1 MSDNYWTLDTSL
13 FEGTFRYFGRE
24 PVQVGGKIHTQQER
38 FYQRDINQEITP
50 INISVEPGTKAYRT
64 YLHMKPF
71 VLIPDIILTVGLYRD
86 PRPDGAIGEVIGAQ
100 ERKMKEVEIGNA
112 QAWSYPDGTLVLW
125 ECFLHDFVRIHALPD
140 DPNMAALWRSV
151 EAFLLGQFSRAEQ
164 IVTTAFDPMF
174 DRDEYQAF
182 LTFLGYKQ
190 VAKAAWGKAIERTQ
204 ETAL

>member
-1 MSDNYWTLDTSL
+1 MNDPYWTLDTSL
-13 FEGTFRYFGRE
+13 FEGTFRYFGKE
-24 PVQVGGKIHTQQER
+24 LVQVRGKAHTEQER
-38 FYQRDINQEITP
+38 YRKSDINQEITP
-50 INISVEPGTKAYRT
+50 IAITQGERT

-71 VLIPDIILTVGLYRD
+71 VLIPDIILTVGLYPA
-86 PRPDGAIGEVIGAQ
+86 PRPGGEIGEVLGAQ
-100 ERKMKEVEIGNA
+100 ERRQKEVEIGNM

-151 EAFLLGQFSRAEQ
+151 EAFLLGQFSRAER

-182 LTFLGYKQ
+182 LTALGYAP
-190 VAKAAWGKAIERTQ
+190 VAKAAYGKAIER
-204 ETAL
+204 ETMTM